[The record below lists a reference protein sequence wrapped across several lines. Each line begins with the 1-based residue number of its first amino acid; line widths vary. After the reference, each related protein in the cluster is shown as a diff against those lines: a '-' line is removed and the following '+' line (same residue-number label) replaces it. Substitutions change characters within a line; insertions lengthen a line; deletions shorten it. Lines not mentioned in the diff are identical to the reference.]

1 MVDIIWDISIGAIVM
16 GLIGI
21 GIAMGLNIY
30 WKHKENQNR
39 INNERFFVNQITSNL
54 KKMTQ
59 YFLDV
64 ERKTTY
70 NEEQETSNTNM
81 INSLRTFYLR
91 NEQEMKDILYQTKL
105 YLPFWSSL
113 DATDKQTIDD
123 ILGVFSWLLYDYY
136 QSNLP
141 ESIRENTIINSRKTL
156 YEKKDWMMSTTDNL
170 LQKY

>member
-1 MVDIIWDISIGAIVM
+1 
-16 GLIGI
+16 
-21 GIAMGLNIY
+21 
-30 WKHKENQNR
+30 
-39 INNERFFVNQITSNL
+39 
-54 KKMTQ
+54 MTQ